1 MMTRPPTV
9 DHNKPINRFDS
20 HARISDDELPL
31 SELTRVERPLS
42 VPTRKHSFQR
52 QNSTATSRTRPHSQA
67 PTPSRV
73 STAQPVPR
81 PDKLASSQ
89 SRYKRKIGHF
99 VLTKTLGAGSM
110 GKVKLGIHD
119 TTGHKVAVKIIPRKL
134 KHLENQARSQDED
147 AALTD
152 VALEDKRVMR
162 EVSILSLLHH
172 PYIVQMEDFLVTPNH
187 YYLMFENVEG
197 GQLLDYIIS
206 HGKLNERTA
215 RKFSRQILSALDYCH
230 RNSIVHR
237 DLKIENILITN
248 SGSIKIIDFGLSNLY
263 SSKSHLS
270 TFCGSLYFAAPELLC
285 ARAYTG
291 PEVDIWSFG
300 IVLYVLMCGEVPFD
314 DKSMTVIHHKIKK
327 GVVKYPAWLS
337 PGCRHLLSRLLVT
350 NPAERATMVEIMQHP
365 WINKGFH
372 GPPDNHFPH
381 RTLLEPNADPEII
394 KRMTGFQFGSPEK
407 IRQQVENSIAE
418 INSRLPSAT
427 PSPKFPHKGSRDV
440 QTPLSYPQLSVY
452 YLVKEKMEREAQH
465 QAQCLVEDITTP
477 LPSESSKYRPNSAVE
492 SGLNRTRSCR
502 SSSGVSGR
510 YPSISSR
517 NKKPCEANP
526 VTRANDQFLH
536 RALSDARS
544 SPSGG
549 ASNRKPKSLSRQ
561 LSVKSDTSANNNRP
575 LSLNLAPLPKVSEVV
590 PNVVPKAV
598 PKPVDLPKVVVDDA
612 MSSQSSVQASA
623 KSPVITKEP
632 RRKPSRLERIGH
644 LLTRGVSLREH
655 HSQTISSNNNQD
667 SLSPLPSDH
676 QPTVTSSIP
685 PVFIKG
691 LFSVS
696 STSTKKPDIIR
707 KEILR
712 VLTEMNLQWRE
723 ADGYISVSQP
733 GPSPPS
739 GMSSSG
745 NSPHLLPPAISA
757 SGSDGDACS
766 NEDSDLVTE
775 KGLKST
781 DPSVSSLKNPDL
793 DPSSPP
799 RRSKSLR
806 QRFSLRRSLSS
817 KPKLSSIPPEAPNS
831 VKIPGAT
838 NQPVRFEIQI
848 VKLTLLRLHGIK
860 FRKLL
865 GHSWVYK
872 DLCSQILQRLNL

>member
-1 MMTRPPTV
+1 MMTRPPTAE
-9 DHNKPINRFDS
+9 HKPINRFDS
-20 HARISDDELPL
+20 HTAISDDELPL
-31 SELTRVERPLS
+31 SELTRADRPLS
-42 VPTRKHSFQR
+42 VPSRKQSFQR
-52 QNSTATSRTRPHSQA
+52 QNSTATSRSRPHSQA
-67 PTPSRV
+67 PTPSRM
-73 STAQPVPR
+73 STVQPVPVSR
-81 PDKLASSQ
+81 PDKSASSQ

-110 GKVKLGIHD
+110 GKVKLGIHE
-119 TTGHKVAVKIIPRKL
+119 TTGQKVAVKIIPRKL
-134 KHLENQARSQDED
+134 KHSEVQNRSQDED
-147 AALTD
+147 ATLTD
-152 VALEDKRVMR
+152 VAHEDKRVMR

-172 PYIVQMEDFLVTPNH
+172 PYIVQMEDFSVTPNH

-237 DLKIENILITN
+237 DLKIENILISNT
-248 SGSIKIIDFGLSNLY
+248 GSIKIIDFGLSNLY

-337 PGCRHLLSRLLVT
+337 PGCRHLLSRILVT

-372 GPPDNHFPH
+372 GPPDNYFPH
-381 RTLLEPNADPEII
+381 RPSLEPTADPEII
-394 KRMTGFQFGSPEK
+394 KRMTGFQFGTPEK
-407 IRQQVENSIAE
+407 IRQQVESSIAE

-452 YLVKEKMEREAQH
+452 YLVKEKIEREAQEK
-465 QAQCLVEDITTP
+465 ANSALKEDITTS
-477 LPSESSKYRPNSAVE
+477 LPSESSRYRPNSMAE
-492 SGLNRTRSCR
+492 SNLNRSRSCR
-502 SSSGVSGR
+502 SSMGVSGR
-510 YPSISSR
+510 YPSITSR
-517 NKKPCEANP
+517 NFQRKPGEINSA
-526 VTRANDQFLH
+526 TRPNDNGLH

-544 SPSGG
+544 CPSGG
-549 ASNRKPKSLSRQ
+549 ASSRQSSNRKPKILSRH
-561 LSVKSDTSANNNRP
+561 LSVKSDTSASSNRP
-575 LSLNLAPLPKVSEVV
+575 VSLNSAPLPKVSEVV
-590 PNVVPKAV
+590 TKPTDPPKIVVDASSVQSSEKSPVVPKG
-598 PKPVDLPKVVVDDA
+598 
-612 MSSQSSVQASA
+612 
-623 KSPVITKEP
+623 P
-632 RRKPSRLERIGH
+632 RRKASRLERIGH

-655 HSQTISSNNNQD
+655 NSQNPPVSATIPED
-667 SLSPLPSDH
+667 SISPLSSDD
-676 QPTVTSSIP
+676 QPIVTSSIP

-696 STSTKKPDIIR
+696 STSTKKPNIIR
-707 KEILR
+707 NEILR
-712 VLTEMNLQWRE
+712 VLTEMNLHWRE
-723 ADGYISVSQP
+723 ADGYISVSQS
-733 GPSPPS
+733 GASPPS
-739 GMSSSG
+739 GMSSLG
-745 NSPHLLPPAISA
+745 NSPHLLRPMISA
-757 SGSDGDACS
+757 SGSDGSGCS
-766 NEDSDLVTE
+766 NEESDHVAEDGT
-775 KGLKST
+775 KSIE
-781 DPSVSSLKNPDL
+781 PSLSSRKNSDL
-793 DPSSPP
+793 DPMTSP

-817 KPKLSSIPPEAPNS
+817 KPKESSNPPGASNT

-860 FRKLL
+860 FRRLL
-865 GHSWVYK
+865 GHSWIYK